1 MTNNLLLDE
10 QLTKT
15 SEINYDGDDVLAQQR
30 LGAIAVNQLV
40 RNFSKATH
48 ENDLELIAF
57 VLVRLKDL
65 QVRDYAMGLVTE
77 ENIDQQFNLWYWL
90 MNMAPNGYIAPVACI
105 FAACAYESGES
116 DLAHKALDNA
126 FADQI
131 SYPLAVLLRR
141 VFFSGWP
148 AQSFAA
154 MRAQRITESST
165 SFSADSRTA
174 RGTLSPAWARARA
187 RGPSSSASVRVWG
200 RPSPRTAL

>member
-154 MRAQRITESST
+154 MRAQLHPKIC
-165 SFSADSRTA
+165 A
-174 RGTLSPAWARARA
+174 
-187 RGPSSSASVRVWG
+187 
-200 RPSPRTAL
+200 ALFLG

>member
-1 MTNNLLLDE
+1 MTNNLLLDD
-10 QLTKT
+10 QLSKL
-15 SEINYDGDDVLAQQR
+15 SEINYEGDDVLKQQR

-40 RNFSKATH
+40 ANFALTKH
-48 ENDLELIAF
+48 EDDLELIAF

-65 QVRDYAMGLVTE
+65 QVRDYAMGLVTS

-90 MNMAPNGYIAPVACI
+90 MSSAPKGYIAPVACI

-154 MRAQRITESST
+154 MRSELHPKIC
-165 SFSADSRTA
+165 
-174 RGTLSPAWARARA
+174 
-187 RGPSSSASVRVWG
+187 ASLFG
-200 RPSPRTAL
+200 GSI

>member
-10 QLTKT
+10 QLTKI
-15 SEINYDGDDVLAQQR
+15 SEINYDGDDVLTQQR

-40 RNFSKATH
+40 TNFSNATH

-154 MRAQRITESST
+154 MRAQLHPKIC
-165 SFSADSRTA
+165 A
-174 RGTLSPAWARARA
+174 
-187 RGPSSSASVRVWG
+187 
-200 RPSPRTAL
+200 ALFLG

>member
-1 MTNNLLLDE
+1 MTNNLLLDD
-10 QLTKT
+10 QLSKIN
-15 SEINYDGDDVLAQQR
+15 EINYEDDDVLKQQR

-40 RNFSKATH
+40 ANFGLAKH
-48 ENDLELIAF
+48 EDDPELIAL

-65 QVRDYAMGLVTE
+65 QVRDYAMGLVSA

-90 MNMAPNGYIAPVACI
+90 MSTAPKGYIAPVACI

-116 DLAHKALDNA
+116 DMAHKALDNA

-154 MRAQRITESST
+154 MRSELHPKIC
-165 SFSADSRTA
+165 
-174 RGTLSPAWARARA
+174 
-187 RGPSSSASVRVWG
+187 ASLFG
-200 RPSPRTAL
+200 GSI

>member
-15 SEINYDGDDVLAQQR
+15 SEINYDGDDVLTQQR

-40 RNFSKATH
+40 TNFSKATH

-131 SYPLAVLLRR
+131 SYPLAVLLWR

-154 MRAQRITESST
+154 MRAQLHPKIC
-165 SFSADSRTA
+165 A
-174 RGTLSPAWARARA
+174 
-187 RGPSSSASVRVWG
+187 
-200 RPSPRTAL
+200 ALFLG

>member
-1 MTNNLLLDE
+1 MTNNLLLDD
-10 QLTKT
+10 QLSKIN
-15 SEINYDGDDVLAQQR
+15 EINYEDDDVLKQQR

-40 RNFSKATH
+40 ANFALAKQ
-48 ENDLELIAF
+48 EDDLELIAL

-65 QVRDYAMGLVTE
+65 QVRDYAMGLVSA

-90 MNMAPNGYIAPVACI
+90 MSTAPKGYIAPVACI

-116 DLAHKALDNA
+116 DMAHKALDNA

-154 MRAQRITESST
+154 MRSELHPKIC
-165 SFSADSRTA
+165 
-174 RGTLSPAWARARA
+174 
-187 RGPSSSASVRVWG
+187 ASLFG
-200 RPSPRTAL
+200 GSI

>member
-1 MTNNLLLDE
+1 MTSNLLLDE
-10 QLTKT
+10 QLTKI
-15 SEINYDGDDVLAQQR
+15 SEINYDGDDVLTQQR

-40 RNFSKATH
+40 TNFSKATH

-131 SYPLAVLLRR
+131 SDPLAVLLRR

-154 MRAQRITESST
+154 MRAQLHPKIC
-165 SFSADSRTA
+165 A
-174 RGTLSPAWARARA
+174 
-187 RGPSSSASVRVWG
+187 
-200 RPSPRTAL
+200 ALFLG

>member
-1 MTNNLLLDE
+1 MTNNLLLDD
-10 QLTKT
+10 QLSKIN
-15 SEINYDGDDVLAQQR
+15 EITYDGDDVLKQQR

-40 RNFSKATH
+40 ANFALTKH
-48 ENDLELIAF
+48 EDDLELIAF

-65 QVRDYAMGLVTE
+65 QVRDYAMGLVTD

-90 MNMAPNGYIAPVACI
+90 MSSAPKGYIAPVACI

-154 MRAQRITESST
+154 MRSELHPKIC
-165 SFSADSRTA
+165 
-174 RGTLSPAWARARA
+174 
-187 RGPSSSASVRVWG
+187 ASLFG
-200 RPSPRTAL
+200 GSI

>member
-1 MTNNLLLDE
+1 MTNNLLLDD
-10 QLTKT
+10 QLSKIN
-15 SEINYDGDDVLAQQR
+15 EINYDGDDVLKEQR

-40 RNFSKATH
+40 VKFNLLKH
-48 ENDLELIAF
+48 EDDPELIAF

-65 QVRDYAMGLVTE
+65 QVRDYAMGLVTD

-90 MNMAPNGYIAPVACI
+90 MSSAPKGYIAPVACM
-105 FAACAYESGES
+105 FATCAYESGES

-141 VFFSGWP
+141 VFFAGWP

-154 MRAQRITESST
+154 MRSQLHPKIC
-165 SFSADSRTA
+165 
-174 RGTLSPAWARARA
+174 
-187 RGPSSSASVRVWG
+187 ASLFG
-200 RPSPRTAL
+200 GSI

>member
-1 MTNNLLLDE
+1 MTNNLLLDD
-10 QLTKT
+10 QLSKLN
-15 SEINYDGDDVLAQQR
+15 EINYDGDDVLKQQR

-40 RNFSKATH
+40 ANFALTKH
-48 ENDLELIAF
+48 EDDLELIAF

-65 QVRDYAMGLVTE
+65 QVRDYAMGLVTD

-90 MNMAPNGYIAPVACI
+90 MSSAPKGYIAPVACI

-154 MRAQRITESST
+154 MRAQLHPKICASLFGSSI
-165 SFSADSRTA
+165 
-174 RGTLSPAWARARA
+174 
-187 RGPSSSASVRVWG
+187 
-200 RPSPRTAL
+200 